1 MIVFPNAKI
10 NLGLNIIERRPDGY
24 HNLETIF
31 YPVPLKDAIE
41 VNEMHQ
47 LFPSDV
53 RCDIK
58 VSNATINGN
67 EQDNLVVLAYKELS
81 KYYNLPRI
89 HVHLFKG
96 IPSQAGLGGGS
107 SDCAY
112 MLNLLNQMFKLN
124 IPKNEMLRI
133 ASNLGAD
140 CPFFIDSI
148 PAYGQGI
155 GEILTPIDISL
166 KGWYIT
172 IIHPNIPVSTKE
184 AFSHITPRK
193 PIKSCIDIIKQ
204 PIETWKDELV
214 NDFETSVFIKHPE
227 LLNIKNKLYELGAT
241 YASMS
246 GSGSSLFA
254 ISRLPILYNNDEFK
268 GMTTFTA
275 LLE

>member
-1 MIVFPNAKI
+1 
-10 NLGLNIIERRPDGY
+10 
-24 HNLETIF
+24 
-31 YPVPLKDAIE
+31 
-41 VNEMHQ
+41 
-47 LFPSDV
+47 
-53 RCDIK
+53 
-58 VSNATINGN
+58 
-67 EQDNLVVLAYKELS
+67 
-81 KYYNLPRI
+81 
-89 HVHLFKG
+89 
-96 IPSQAGLGGGS
+96 
-107 SDCAY
+107 
-112 MLNLLNQMFKLN
+112 MFKLN

-204 PIETWKDELV
+204 PIETWKDELI
-214 NDFETSVFIKHPE
+214 NDFETSVFIKYPE
-227 LLNIKNKLYELGAT
+227 LLNIKKKLYELGAT

-246 GSGSSLFA
+246 GSGSSIFA
-254 ISRLPILYNNDEFK
+254 ISKQPILYNNDAFK
-268 GMTTFTA
+268 GITTFTA